1 MLWIALAWSSPKG
14 FGKVTMRAMLGQSA
28 AFLTACEQFRR
39 YAACDVTVLVEGETG
54 TGKELA
60 AREIHYASSRRECP
74 FVPVNC
80 GALPDNL
87 IENELFGH
95 ERGAYTDAKSAQP
108 GLIDHARGGT
118 LFLDEVDALSP
129 KAQVTLLRFLE
140 NNEFRPIGGGN
151 ARVSNA
157 RVIAATNRCLHQCV
171 ANGQFRQDLEY
182 RLNALYIRLPPLRER
197 EGDVP
202 LLAAHFLDLAAQRLD
217 GPRKTWTDD
226 AMHMLCAYPWPGNV
240 REVEN
245 VALRAYMRTDHPVV
259 GVSAIAELVDM
270 AGGREIDTFDS
281 REGDPMDMCYL
292 VAKGHAMLDFERR
305 YLTRLMICT
314 SGNVSSAARLSGT
327 ERRQLGK
334 LLKKHGIDTRRFRAQ
349 P

>member
-1 MLWIALAWSSPKG
+1 
-14 FGKVTMRAMLGQSA
+14 MRAMLGQSA
-28 AFLTACEQFRR
+28 AFLAAREQCRR

-60 AREIHYASSRRECP
+60 AREIHYASYRCDCP

-95 ERGAYTDAKSAQP
+95 ERGAYTDAKCAQP

-118 LFLDEVDALSP
+118 LFLDEVDSLSP

-140 NNEFRPIGGGN
+140 NNEFRPIGGGSS
-151 ARVSNA
+151 RVSNA
-157 RVIAATNRCLHQCV
+157 RVIAATNRSLHQCV
-171 ANGQFRQDLEY
+171 ADGEFRQDLEY
-182 RLNALYIRLPPLRER
+182 RLNALSVRLPPLRER
-197 EGDVP
+197 DGDVP
-202 LLAAHFLDLAAQRLD
+202 LLAAHFLKQAAQRLD
-217 GPRKTWTDD
+217 GPGKTWTDE
-226 AMHMLCAYPWPGNV
+226 AMQMLCAYPWPGNV

-245 VALRAYMRTDHPVV
+245 VALRAYMRTDPSVV
-259 GVSAIAELVDM
+259 DISAIAELVDIVCDS
-270 AGGREIDTFDS
+270 EIEASDD
-281 REGDPMDMCYL
+281 RAAEPMDMRYL
-292 VAKGHAMLDFERR
+292 VAKGHAMVAFERH
-305 YLTRLMICT
+305 YLTRLMTRT

-334 LLKKHGIDTRRFRAQ
+334 LLKKHGIDTQRFRAQ

>member
-1 MLWIALAWSSPKG
+1 MT
-14 FGKVTMRAMLGQSA
+14 VMLGQSS
-28 AFLTACEQFRR
+28 AFQRLREQLRR
-39 YAACDVTVLVEGETG
+39 YAECDIQVLIEGETG

-60 AREIHYASSRRECP
+60 AREIHYASARSGRP

-95 ERGAYTDAKSAQP
+95 ERGAYTDARCAQP

-118 LFLDEVDALSP
+118 LFLDEVDTLSS

-140 NNEFRPIGGGN
+140 NNEYRPVGGGL

-157 RVIAATNRCLHQCV
+157 RVIAATNSCLEEEV
-171 ANGQFRQDLEY
+171 AAGRFRRDLQY
-182 RLNALYIRLPPLRER
+182 RLNALNVRMPPLRER

-202 LLAAHFLDLAAQRLD
+202 LLAEHFLDVMARRLE
-217 GPRKTWTDD
+217 GSTKQWSGE
-226 AMHMLCAYPWPGNV
+226 AMRILCAYAWPGNV
-240 REVEN
+240 RELEN
-245 VALRAYMRTDHPVV
+245 VVLRAYMQADGRLIEP
-259 GVSAIAELVDM
+259 SAVAELADDAVVP
-270 AGGREIDTFDS
+270 AGGFGP
-281 REGDPMDMCYL
+281 GDDQFGY
-292 VAKGHAMLDFERR
+292 HAARHHAIHVFERG
-305 YLTRLMICT
+305 YLLGLMART
-314 SGNVSSAARLSGT
+314 QGNVTAAARLSGT

-334 LLKKHGIDTRRFRAQ
+334 LLKKHGIDTRRFRTQ